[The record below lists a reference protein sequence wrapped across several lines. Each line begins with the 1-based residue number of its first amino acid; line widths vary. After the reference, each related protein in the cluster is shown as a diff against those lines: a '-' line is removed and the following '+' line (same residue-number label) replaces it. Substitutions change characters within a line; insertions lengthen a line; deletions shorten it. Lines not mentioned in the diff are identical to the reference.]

1 MSEVLVLKGGN
12 IEEYR
17 ESLDI
22 VNRNARRLKQ
32 LTEDIFDVTRIES
45 HTLYLKREQFKI
57 NDVIKDAVQDFRS
70 QVKGAKISGSKT
82 SILFEPREDMIIV
95 EADKG
100 RISQVISNLLGN
112 AIKFT
117 DGEGTVS
124 IIWRKK
130 IIRQ

>member
-1 MSEVLVLKGGN
+1 MSEVLVLKRGN

-22 VNRNARRLKQ
+22 VNRNAKRLTQ

-57 NDVIKDAVQDFRS
+57 NDVIKVAVQDFRS
-70 QVKGAKISGSKT
+70 QVKGAKISGSQT
-82 SILFEPREDMIIV
+82 SILFEPREDIIIV

-100 RISQVISNLLGN
+100 RTSRHFQP
-112 AIKFT
+112 A
-117 DGEGTVS
+117 
-124 IIWRKK
+124 
-130 IIRQ
+130 RQCYQIY